1 MRWDLFCHHFAVLL
15 FCKSNNKRISG
26 IFLFSSFYES
36 AVRGKNG
43 SDILLH
49 WNIRWKEA
57 LLPCLRPFFQIIA
70 ANHDL
75 IINFLAGNNCT
86 IIHQLT
92 DFDPKR
98 WKYIKWLPPLKI
110 DKNVAI
116 KHIFSHQ

>member
-1 MRWDLFCHHFAVLL
+1 MEGSTFAVP
-15 FCKSNNKRISG
+15 SPI
-26 IFLFSSFYES
+26 
-36 AVRGKNG
+36 
-43 SDILLH
+43 
-49 WNIRWKEA
+49 
-57 LLPCLRPFFQIIA
+57 FQIIA

-75 IINFLAGNNCT
+75 IINFLAGNNRT
-86 IIHQLT
+86 IIHQFA